1 MITPAIIETADIVLL
16 AHSPF
21 GGAIH
26 ALVIRR
32 ADDSDAYPG
41 RWALPGGHIDPG
53 ETAEQAAR
61 RELAEEA
68 GITAP
73 DTLVHVGRFD
83 EPGRDPR
90 GPYATDAY
98 AAILPERVTPT
109 AADDA
114 ADARWVLVMDLLA
127 NPGRL
132 AFDHFLIL
140 ATAVH
145 RLYRG

>member
-1 MITPAIIETADIVLL
+1 MIPPAVINTADVALL
-16 AHSPF
+16 CDSPF

-41 RWALPGGHIDPG
+41 RWALPGGHVDPG
-53 ETAEQAAR
+53 ETSVQAAR
-61 RELAEEA
+61 RELAEET
-68 GITAP
+68 GIAAP
-73 DTLVHVGRFD
+73 AELVHVGRFD
-83 EPGRDPR
+83 EPGWDPR

-98 AAILPERVTPT
+98 AAIVPEAVTPT

-127 NPGRL
+127 QPQRL

-145 RLYRG
+145 RLYPN